1 MIISNKH
8 GLYKLPND
16 LRLKIL
22 GNYKRSGKSKT
33 SSNYSL
39 VPSLPPKIKVL
50 LILAENRN

>member
-8 GLYKLPND
+8 GLYKSPND
-16 LRLKIL
+16 LRLRIL
-22 GNYKRSGKSKT
+22 GNYERSGKSKT
-33 SSNYSL
+33 SNYSP